1 MWFPK
6 WYLPEGMV
14 YEELINTFLNGGYY
28 RYDIPDFD
36 VSVLSLNTMYFYQT
50 EICDE
55 EIIN

>member
-1 MWFPK
+1 
-6 WYLPEGMV
+6 MV
-14 YEELINTFLNGGYY
+14 YEELINTFLSGGYY